1 MKNEAETMTGADY
14 IFEIAKLGA
23 QLAGAAFV
31 GWIGVRWALARY
43 KAEKIWD
50 RRLSAYTE
58 VISAFAQMQR
68 VLAEW
73 EDVAITHRDPS
84 EEETSQL
91 KQEYEVA
98 EKSMRA
104 VQGIAELLLP
114 AEISSILQA
123 IERDLYRASQQA
135 ETWFDSI
142 DARWAVIEE
151 AKKKIVEISK
161 SELRTA

>member
-1 MKNEAETMTGADY
+1 MNGVDY

-23 QLAGAAFV
+23 QLSGAAFV
-31 GWIGVRWALARY
+31 GWIAVRWALARY

-84 EEETSQL
+84 DDETSQL
-91 KQEYEVA
+91 RQEYDVA
-98 EKSMRA
+98 EKSIRA

-114 AEISSILQA
+114 AEISSILQT
-123 IERDLYRASQQA
+123 IERDLYRAAQGA
-135 ETWFDSI
+135 DTWFGSI

-151 AKKKIVEISK
+151 AKTKIVKISK
-161 SELRTA
+161 SELGTA